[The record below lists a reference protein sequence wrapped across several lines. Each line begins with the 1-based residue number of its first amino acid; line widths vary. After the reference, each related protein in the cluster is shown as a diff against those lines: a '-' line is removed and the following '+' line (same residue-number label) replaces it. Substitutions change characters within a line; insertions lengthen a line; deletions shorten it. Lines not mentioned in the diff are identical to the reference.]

1 MVQDNGTNAPI
12 NYSRPPTKPKCNNP
26 LLVLATTTTTGS
38 NATIKSGRILT
49 TKPTATTTE
58 PSDGDDDTTPTNMTT
73 DTTNY
78 TTNWFWPRVA
88 CMSLQQS
95 THRFGRTKQSG
106 ATTMTMAPKAT
117 INFSLSLV
125 LSVLRFYNKHYDHRL
140 VSAERDNPVPRQ
152 RQQTQQPTPSE
163 TITYTNDN
171 KQQWW

>member
-26 LLVLATTTTTGS
+26 LLVLATATTTS

-49 TKPTATTTE
+49 TKPTATTSE
-58 PSDGDDDTTPTNMTT
+58 PSDGNDDTTPTNMTT
-73 DTTNY
+73 DTTNH

-88 CMSLQQS
+88 CMPPSQQS

-117 INFSLSLV
+117 INCSPSLV
-125 LSVLRFYNKHYDHRL
+125 LSVLQFYNKHNDQTPCFGRTRQS
-140 VSAERDNPVPRQ
+140 SAA
-152 RQQTQQPTPSE
+152 TT
-163 TITYTNDN
+163 TTNATTN
-171 KQQWW
+171 SK

>member
-1 MVQDNGTNAPI
+1 MHQPTTLDLQQSLNATIHSSFWPQ
-12 NYSRPPTKPKCNNP
+12 RQ
-26 LLVLATTTTTGS
+26 TTTTS

-49 TKPTATTTE
+49 TKPRATTTE
-58 PSDGDDDTTPTNMTT
+58 PSDGDDDTTSTDMTT

-88 CMSLQQS
+88 CMSPSQQS

-117 INFSLSLV
+117 INCSPLLV
-125 LSVLRFYNKHYDHRL
+125 LSVLRFYNKHNDQRL